1 MVREKNATQAFY
13 PPAAV
18 KLEQINFKTVIITQW
33 GLCPSSIQFTHY
45 IMNIAS
51 FKSVQFACYQSSVT
65 GIAARLACKVNNN
78 NNKIVVFYF
87 ALSRNG
93 RHQEN
98 NIQQEQRNV
107 SFGGIGC
114 SHDTYTEQLAQI
126 FFIIS
131 SFSFPSPRSF
141 VIVQIEFNKKHVRN
155 SQCANFTDR
164 YNKQ

>member
-1 MVREKNATQAFY
+1 MIKYRIFQQLYTKYNKKSVSIYSQGTTKRHKMNKLKILFKHFQNKYLKKWSGKNATQALY

-33 GLCPSSIQFTHY
+33 GLCPSSIQFTHC

-87 ALSRNG
+87 ALS
-93 RHQEN
+93 
-98 NIQQEQRNV
+98 
-107 SFGGIGC
+107 
-114 SHDTYTEQLAQI
+114 
-126 FFIIS
+126 
-131 SFSFPSPRSF
+131 
-141 VIVQIEFNKKHVRN
+141 
-155 SQCANFTDR
+155 
-164 YNKQ
+164 